1 MKKFTFIYYF
11 AEQINFKKIIQKMKN
26 FISQLSKLVL
36 VTLLLAFTS
45 NLLKA
50 QTGNLTVNAGTD
62 VSLVLPQNST
72 SFTAVANSTGNIT
85 GYNWVKLI
93 GPNVYS
99 LSDENTS
106 TLTVSNLI
114 EGTYS
119 FEVTVTDDEA
129 NVETDTVFVTISS
142 RILIDFGRTITPSPD
157 ANNRYW
163 NNVLTANNGVK
174 LTSSITTNNVITS
187 VGMEVVNRI
196 DGTFNTAGF
205 GVNTGNTV
213 GAIGDYPNTA
223 TTDFA
228 FAHSSS
234 TNGQWKLTGLDAG
247 TIYTVKFWGTRTGD
261 LSTKEVEIKMST
273 QTTYQKYDA
282 RDNTDFN
289 RSIIF
294 TFSGVSEMV
303 FDIRTSA
310 VSSFGYISVIDILKT
325 VDPNSPNIA
334 PIAITSS
341 DVSLI
346 LPSNSS
352 TVNGSSSVDPDGTI
366 LSYSWRKI
374 LGPQIYNIVSPNSA
388 STLINNLVEGIY
400 QFELTVTDNNGATG
414 KDTVLIQTGSRILFD
429 FGRSDATTTSPDV
442 NSNYWN
448 NVISGTNG
456 IKITNAINTSN
467 SATGISMEI
476 VSRIDGTFNL
486 LGLGVNSNTELPTG
500 VGAIGDYVASS
511 TADYAFAH
519 PSATDGQWKFS
530 GLDPLK
536 TYNIKFWGSKAID
549 VPRVIEI
556 KTAEA
561 STWKSYDATNNA
573 DFNDAASFLISGK
586 TEQAFD
592 IRVQAGSSFG
602 YISVV
607 DINYTTPCAPNSSIT
622 SITSCDSYNW
632 NGTLYTVSGS
642 YDYITSNVTGCD
654 STATLNLTINNTPV
668 VDPGSTQVI
677 TDNNSATL
685 AGVVTGDYTTTTWT
699 GGAGTFTPDNTTL
712 NAVYTPSASEVA
724 AGSVVL
730 TLEANSATCGLVSN
744 SVTIFITTTTPVTL
758 LSFKGAKSKIGN
770 ELTWSTSSELN
781 NNGFE
786 VLRSNDGQSFTK
798 IGYVTSKAVNGNS
811 SNVLNYNFSDNST
824 LGQAK
829 YYRLNQ
835 LGSDSKNQLSSVIF
849 IKGDNNNTYTL
860 NFVSPNPAQ
869 NFVNVNITSTVKENV
884 RLMVYDASGK
894 NVFTQNASLSSGNNN
909 IKINVNKL
917 SLGNY
922 FIKVAGTNQIVA
934 SFIKN

>member
-1 MKKFTFIYYF
+1 
-11 AEQINFKKIIQKMKN
+11 MKN
-26 FISQLSKLVL
+26 FIAQLSKLVFI
-36 VTLLLAFTS
+36 TLFFAFTS

-50 QTGNLTVNAGTD
+50 QSGNLTVNAGVD

-72 SFTAVANSTGNIT
+72 SFTAFANSTGNIT

-93 GPNVYS
+93 GPNVYT
-99 LSDENTS
+99 LSNENTS
-106 TLTVSNLI
+106 ILNVSNLI
-114 EGTYS
+114 EGAYS
-119 FEVTVTDDEA
+119 FEVTVTDDES

-142 RILIDFGRTITPSPD
+142 RILIDFGRTLTTSPD

-174 LTSSITTNNVITS
+174 LTSSITTNNVLTS

-223 TTDFA
+223 TTDYA
-228 FAHSSS
+228 FAHSSA

-261 LSTKEVEIKMST
+261 LSTKEIEIKRADE
-273 QTTYQKYDA
+273 TTYQSYDA
-282 RDNTDFN
+282 QNNTDFN
-289 RSIIF
+289 RSI
-294 TFSGVSEMV
+294 TFILSGVTEMV
-303 FDIRTSA
+303 FDIRASSA
-310 VSSFGYISVIDILKT
+310 STFGYISVIDILKT
-325 VDPNSPNIA
+325 VDPNSPNIS
-334 PIAITSS
+334 PIANAGS

-352 TVNGSSSVDPDGTI
+352 TVNGLTSVDPDGTI

-400 QFELTVTDNNGATG
+400 EFELTVTDNNGATG

-448 NVISGTNG
+448 NVTSGTNG
-456 IKITNAINTSN
+456 IKITDAINTSN
-467 SATGISMEI
+467 SATGISMEV

-486 LGLGVNSNTELPTG
+486 SGAGVNANVEFPDG
-500 VGAIGDYVASS
+500 VGAVGEYPASA

-519 PSATDGQWKFS
+519 PSATAGQWKFS

-536 TYNIKFWGSKAID
+536 IYNIKFWGTKAIN

-573 DFNDAASFLISGK
+573 DFNNAVAFLITGK
-586 TEQAFD
+586 TEQVFD
-592 IRVQAGSSFG
+592 IRVQSASTFG
-602 YISVV
+602 YVSVV
-607 DINYTTPCAPNSSIT
+607 DISYTTPCAPNSSTT

-632 NGTLYTVSGS
+632 NGTLYSVSGS

-654 STATLNLTINNTPV
+654 STATLNLTIKNTPA
-668 VDPGSTQVI
+668 VDPGANQVI

-685 AGVVTGDYTTTTWT
+685 EGVVTGDYTTTTWT

-724 AGSVVL
+724 DGTVVL

-744 SVTIFITTTTPVTL
+744 TVTIFITTTTPVTL

-770 ELTWSTSSELN
+770 ELTWSTSAEIN

-786 VLRSNDGQSFTK
+786 ILRSNDGQSFTK
-798 IGYVTSKAVNGNS
+798 IGYVNSKALNGNS
-811 SNVLNYNFSDNST
+811 VNMLNYNFIDNSAQG
-824 LGQAK
+824 LAK

-835 LGSDSKNQLSSVIF
+835 MGSDNRNQLSSIVF
-849 IKGDNNNTYTL
+849 IKGDNTNTYTL
-860 NFVSPNPAQ
+860 NFVNPNPAQ
-869 NFVNVNITSTVKENV
+869 NFVNVNIASSVKENV
-884 RLMVYDASGK
+884 RLMVYDATGK
-894 NVFTQNASLSSGNNN
+894 NVFTQNAILVSGNNN